1 MQLTLTKDKTTPGT
15 TRYKETGNIDRPLVI
30 YLTKDRV
37 AKLGNPETISVVI
50 EKES

>member
-1 MQLTLTKDKTTPGT
+1 MKLTLAKDKTTPGT
-15 TRYKETGNIDRPLVI
+15 MRYKETGDVDRPIAL

-37 AKLGNPETISVVI
+37 NELGNPEVITVTI